1 MDITQRNFE
10 DQLPLVKQS
19 IETAEFISIDTEFS
33 GKHSL
38 YHGVIINDGTV
49 DIGYT
54 KGIQDRPNDFETVEE
69 RYCKIKE
76 LVEQFAMLQYGICT
90 FHWDSVNKKYQARPF
105 NFYIFKQGTKCYDTM
120 LFQVSQTR
128 QK

>member
-38 YHGVIINDGTV
+38 YDGVIINDETV

-54 KGIQDRPNDFETVEE
+54 LGI
-69 RYCKIKE
+69 
-76 LVEQFAMLQYGICT
+76 
-90 FHWDSVNKKYQARPF
+90 
-105 NFYIFKQGTKCYDTM
+105 
-120 LFQVSQTR
+120 
-128 QK
+128 

>member
-54 KGIQDRPNDFETVEE
+54 KGI
-69 RYCKIKE
+69 
-76 LVEQFAMLQYGICT
+76 
-90 FHWDSVNKKYQARPF
+90 
-105 NFYIFKQGTKCYDTM
+105 
-120 LFQVSQTR
+120 
-128 QK
+128 

>member
-1 MDITQRNFE
+1 MDITQSNFE

-38 YHGVIINDGTV
+38 YDGVIINDETV

-54 KGIQDRPNDFETVEE
+54 LGI
-69 RYCKIKE
+69 
-76 LVEQFAMLQYGICT
+76 
-90 FHWDSVNKKYQARPF
+90 
-105 NFYIFKQGTKCYDTM
+105 
-120 LFQVSQTR
+120 
-128 QK
+128 